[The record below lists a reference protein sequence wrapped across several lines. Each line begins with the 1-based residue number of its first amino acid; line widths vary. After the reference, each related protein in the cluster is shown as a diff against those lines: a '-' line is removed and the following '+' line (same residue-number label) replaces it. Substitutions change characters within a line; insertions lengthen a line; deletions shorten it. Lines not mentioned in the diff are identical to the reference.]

1 MSPSQG
7 RRRRAPCGSES
18 DLCSPESST
27 RGWPRSRLGRPRR
40 AQTLLLMKSPH
51 CRALCCWFCGPR
63 VPGRGASRRDGRACP
78 VCLAG
83 PVLDP
88 GTGRGGARCPTVP
101 LADTWSARQSGCRGL
116 LGGPGGGAHRAL
128 QVLSGLRSLRRDG
141 RLSPG
146 LRLGWGSDAG
156 LPGASWPVATGC
168 LESGRHSSLS
178 PATLPTV
185 PRPPG
190 AHVSLRSCFTR
201 GSSSVWPRPHPRCRV
216 RAAPDGPSKAYSNSP
231 EPMSCK
237 KKKKKKNVLFKRG
250 VLSAHKSLQN
260 LLESFLV
267 ETMQTRSRI
276 PRSKKTSF
284 YGQHGEGP

>member
-1 MSPSQG
+1 MAPQQARETPPCADPVADEEPALPGPVLLVLWAPSA
-7 RRRRAPCGSES
+7 RARCKQ
-18 DLCSPESST
+18 T
-27 RGWPRSRLGRPRR
+27 GRPRLPSVPR
-40 AQTLLLMKSPH
+40 
-51 CRALCCWFCGPR
+51 GPR
-63 VPGRGASRRDGRACP
+63 ARSGDGAGW
-78 VCLAG
+78 
-83 PVLDP
+83 
-88 GTGRGGARCPTVP
+88 ARCPTVP

-178 PATLPTV
+178 PVTLPTV

-231 EPMSCK
+231 ELISCK
-237 KKKKKKNVLFKRG
+237 KKKKKKCAF
-250 VLSAHKSLQN
+250 
-260 LLESFLV
+260 
-267 ETMQTRSRI
+267 
-276 PRSKKTSF
+276 
-284 YGQHGEGP
+284 

>member
-1 MSPSQG
+1 MI
-7 RRRRAPCGSES
+7 R
-18 DLCSPESST
+18 
-27 RGWPRSRLGRPRR
+27 
-40 AQTLLLMKSPH
+40 
-51 CRALCCWFCGPR
+51 
-63 VPGRGASRRDGRACP
+63 
-78 VCLAG
+78 
-83 PVLDP
+83 
-88 GTGRGGARCPTVP
+88 GRGGGCPTIP
-101 LADTWSARQSGCRGL
+101 LADTWSTRQSGCRGL

-141 RLSPG
+141 RLSPR

-231 EPMSCK
+231 ELISCK
-237 KKKKKKNVLFKRG
+237 KKKKMC
-250 VLSAHKSLQN
+250 
-260 LLESFLV
+260 FLK
-267 ETMQTRSRI
+267 EEFYQLINPSRI
-276 PRSKKTSF
+276 YWKVFLWRQCKQGPESHGVKRLPFMDSMGKGRDSGPVYT
-284 YGQHGEGP
+284 QHHVAHWR